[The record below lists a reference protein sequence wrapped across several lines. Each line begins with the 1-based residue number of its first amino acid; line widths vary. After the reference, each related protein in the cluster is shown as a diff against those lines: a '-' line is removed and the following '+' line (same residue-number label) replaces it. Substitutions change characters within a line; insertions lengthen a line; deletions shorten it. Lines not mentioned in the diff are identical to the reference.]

1 MSKKNSKSFKPE
13 SREVKL
19 IGEEKDIKDVQIG
32 ILDKEN
38 EMVEKAQR
46 GDIKSFE
53 RIVFLYEGFV
63 YNLAYN
69 MFYNQ
74 LDAQDVTQEVFIK
87 VYKNIKTFKFNSKFK
102 TWLYRIATNT
112 CIDEYNKR
120 KNRIWEID
128 SDASIDELF
137 SDEKERPD
145 KKVLEDET
153 RREVQALLK
162 ALPFKYRLP
171 VVLRDMQGLSYS
183 EISEA
188 LKIKES
194 DVKTRINRGRN
205 KLREKYLKLEK
216 KKLIERRNREDSM
229 KKGDK

>member
-1 MSKKNSKSFKPE
+1 MSKKHSKSFKTE

-87 VYKNIKTFKFNSKFK
+87 VYKNINSFKFNSKFK

-120 KNRIWEID
+120 KNRIWELD
-128 SDASIDELF
+128 TEASIDELF
-137 SDEKERPD
+137 PDEKEKTPE

-153 RREVQALLK
+153 AREVRTLIK

-171 VVLRDMQGLSYS
+171 VVLRDMQGLSYA

-194 DVKTRINRGRN
+194 DVKTRINRGRA

-216 KKLIERRNREDSM
+216 RKSIERHNMKDN

>member
-87 VYKNIKTFKFNSKFK
+87 VYKNINSFKFNSKFK
-102 TWLYRIATNT
+102 T
-112 CIDEYNKR
+112 
-120 KNRIWEID
+120 
-128 SDASIDELF
+128 
-137 SDEKERPD
+137 
-145 KKVLEDET
+145 
-153 RREVQALLK
+153 
-162 ALPFKYRLP
+162 
-171 VVLRDMQGLSYS
+171 
-183 EISEA
+183 
-188 LKIKES
+188 
-194 DVKTRINRGRN
+194 
-205 KLREKYLKLEK
+205 
-216 KKLIERRNREDSM
+216 
-229 KKGDK
+229 